1 MRKFYLIALV
11 ILLCGCSKDIDFESM
26 EKNTADEI
34 FAMGKKEM
42 VAENYGDAAKIFEEL
57 EKLHPYSHLV
67 ADAELLAGDCYYKKG
82 KFDEAI
88 SSYEIFVKTHPT
100 HEKVPYAIY
109 MLGLIN
115 YEQLAIIE
123 RDQESTITAKSY
135 FEELCSRYPESKYVN
150 KAKEKIND
158 LRNHQAGREVYIARY
173 YQDKL
178 NYAAAI
184 GRLNTVIDNYPKT
197 IHAPEAMLRLVEC
210 YMAMGL
216 DNEAKSVNKMLQKE
230 HHNSKWAEYA
240 RNLLAPKISA
250 SHEVKKASI
259 LKKK

>member
-1 MRKFYLIALV
+1 MKKFYLIALV

-42 VAENYGDAAKIFEEL
+42 AAKNYGDAAKIFEEL

-67 ADAELLAGDCYYKKG
+67 AEAELLAGDCYHKKG
-82 KFDEAI
+82 KFGEAI
-88 SSYEIFVKTHPT
+88 SSYEIFVKTHPM
-100 HEKVPYAIY
+100 HEKVSYAIY

-115 YEQLAIIE
+115 YEQMAIIE
-123 RDQESTITAKSY
+123 RDQESAITAKSY
-135 FEELCSRYPESKYVN
+135 FEELCARYPGSKYV
-150 KAKEKIND
+150 KEAKEKIND
-158 LRNHQAGREVYIARY
+158 LCNQQAGREVYIARY

-216 DNEAKSVNKMLQKE
+216 DNEARSVNKILQQA
-230 HHNSKWAEYA
+230 HFNSKWAEHA
-240 RNLLAPKISA
+240 RNLLSSKTSA
-250 SHEVKKASI
+250 SIETKRANI
-259 LKKK
+259 IKKK

>member
-1 MRKFYLIALV
+1 MRKFYWIALV
-11 ILLCGCSKDIDFESM
+11 VLLCGCSKDIDFEAM
-26 EKNTADEI
+26 EKKTADEI

-42 VAENYGDAAKIFEEL
+42 AAENYGDAAKIFEEL
-57 EKLHPYSHLV
+57 EKLHPYSRLV
-67 ADAELLAGDCYYKKG
+67 AEAELLAGDCYYKKG
-82 KFDEAI
+82 KFDEAV

-115 YEQLAIIE
+115 YEQMAIIE
-123 RDQESTITAKSY
+123 RDQEATVAALSY
-135 FEELCSRYPESKYVN
+135 FEELCARYPESKYV
-150 KAKEKIND
+150 KEAKEKIKD
-158 LRNHQAGREVYIARY
+158 LRNHQAGREVYVARY
-173 YQDKL
+173 YQERL

-216 DNEAKSVNKMLQKE
+216 DNEAKSVNKILQKE
-230 HHNSKWAEYA
+230 HRSSKWAEHA
-240 RNLLAPKISA
+240 RNLLSPKATSN
-250 SHEVKKASI
+250 ETKKSNTI
-259 LKKK
+259 KTTR